1 MQFSDVPFHDDVKNR
16 LRGMVDDDRIPHAL
30 LLEGPAGAGKFALA
44 RAMVQYLHCEN
55 RHAGEP
61 CGKCPACV
69 QHQTFNHIDTL
80 FSFPVVKKATPPY
93 RPIIWMFLRFH
104 FGIAIYG
111 LRALVV
117 DA

>member
-69 QHQTFNHIDTL
+69 QHQTFNHPDLCPDPYQDFYPGLHRDL
-80 FSFPVVKKATPPY
+80 FPLP
-93 RPIIWMFLRFH
+93 
-104 FGIAIYG
+104 
-111 LRALVV
+111 
-117 DA
+117 